1 LYYVMPYIEGE
12 SLRDRLNRETQLPV
26 EDAVRIAS
34 QVAAALE
41 HAHSHNVIHRD
52 IKPENILLSAG
63 EAVVADFGIARAV
76 SAAGGEQLTETGM
89 AVGTPAYMS
98 PEQATAEDVD
108 GRTDIYS
115 LGCVLYEMLGGDP
128 PYTGPTPKVVLAR
141 KLTDPVPS
149 LKALRRVVSDE
160 LESVVVKALN
170 RDPVD
175 RFPSAAAF
183 ADGLK
188 TPSSIPAVRTELT
201 RTRGQLVAYAAV
213 VAVVL
218 LGVVWLLPKVLGPA
232 PAEAVAELPRLVVLP
247 FENLGAPEDEYFAD
261 GIMDE
266 ITARLAG
273 LDSLSVISRQS
284 AIQYKNTDKTPQQI
298 GEELDVGFLLEGTIR
313 WQHSPDGSSRV
324 RVTPQLIR
332 VADDIH
338 LWAEIYDQP
347 LTEVFAVQSEIAEQ
361 VVDAMGV
368 ALGGE
373 KREPLVEQ
381 LTENLVAYEHYLRG
395 NAAFN
400 EGFPLGPAIERA
412 VEQYEIVVQLD
423 PGFALAYAKLSL
435 AHFGM
440 FQRQRL
446 PTLDRLALAEET
458 ALEALRLDPDL
469 PEGHAALG
477 VYHYAC
483 CRDYDRAHAELEL
496 ALAQRPND
504 AFLLSLSAMPYKRS
518 GNLERAAALC
528 GLASDLNPM
537 AWSPA
542 TEANIVYSALRN
554 YDRAERYQER
564 YAALAELAPGSVGVS
579 GYRGRAVLAFKRD
592 GDGDAAREFL
602 EQAQQRFGDDY
613 WRLVVDVGARSP
625 PLARVLCAQDTA
637 ACHQALKQISDPLY
651 GSAGF
656 WFYLT
661 MAGLYDVAED
671 ENLSRS
677 YYDSAATAVARW
689 RDVVPLTGPG
699 AEFREQ
705 SVTYVSEGALAVIAA
720 GFGDAATAT
729 RHLELRLEVQPR
741 VTDRF
746 MVMVNDDWT
755 AQAYVMTGEH
765 EAALEELEFRLSTP
779 SILSVPQLRVD
790 PLYEPLRYDPRFQ
803 ALLERYGN

>member
-1 LYYVMPYIEGE
+1 MPYIEGE

-26 EDAVRIAS
+26 EDAVRVAS
-34 QVAAALE
+34 QAAAALE

-98 PEQATAEDVD
+98 PEHATAEDVD

-149 LKALRRVVSDE
+149 LKALRHVVSDE
-160 LESVVVKALN
+160 LESVVVKALH

-175 RFPSAAAF
+175 RFASAAAS

-188 TPSSIPAVRTELT
+188 TPASIPAVRTELT
-201 RTRGQLVAYAAV
+201 RTRGQHVAFAAV

-218 LGVVWLLPKVLGPA
+218 LGVVWLLPRLLPSA
-232 PAEAVAELPRLVVLP
+232 AADARLPRLVVLP
-247 FENLGAPEDEYFAD
+247 FENLGAPEDEYFAA
-261 GIMDE
+261 GILDE

-284 AIQYKNTDKTPQQI
+284 AIQYENTDKTPQQI
-298 GEELDVGFLLEGTIR
+298 GEELDIDYLLEGTIR
-313 WQHSPDGSSRV
+313 WQRSADGSSRV
-324 RVTPQLIR
+324 RITPQLIR

-338 LWAEIYDQP
+338 LWAEIYERP
-347 LTEVFAVQSEIAEQ
+347 LTEVFAVQSDIAARM
-361 VVDAMGV
+361 VSAMGI
-368 ALGGE
+368 ALGGDE
-373 KREPLVEQ
+373 RELLAEQ
-381 LTENLVAYEHYLRG
+381 PTENMEAWEHYLRG
-395 NAAFN
+395 NFAFN
-400 EGFPLGPAIERA
+400 DGFPLGPAISRA
-412 VEQYEIVVQLD
+412 VEEYEIVVQLD
-423 PGFALAYAKLSL
+423 PDFALAYAKLSL
-435 AHFGM
+435 AHFGV
-440 FQRQRL
+440 FRRGEDGRGGDG
-446 PTLDRLALAEET
+446 TADRLALVEET
-458 ALEALRLDPDL
+458 ALEALRLNPDL

-483 CRDYDRAHAELEL
+483 CRDYASAHAELDL

-504 AFLLSLSAMPYKRS
+504 AFLLTLSAIPYKRS
-518 GNLERAAALC
+518 GNLERAAALF
-528 GLASDLNPM
+528 GRASDLNPM

-542 TEANIVYSALRN
+542 NEASRAYKALRN
-554 YDRAERYQER
+554 YHEAERYQER
-564 YAALAELAPGSVGVS
+564 YAALAELAPSSAGAS
-579 GYRGRAVLAFKRD
+579 GYRERAILKFKRD
-592 GDGDAAREFL
+592 GHGDAVREIL
-602 EQAQQRFGDDY
+602 EQAQQRFGGDY
-613 WRLVVDVGARSP
+613 WRLAVDVGTSSP

-637 ACHQALKQISDPLY
+637 ACHQALKRISEPLY
-651 GSAGF
+651 GSAGI

-661 MAGLYDVAED
+661 MAGLYDVAAD
-671 ENLSRS
+671 ENLSRG

-689 RDVVPLTGPG
+689 REVVPLTGPG
-699 AEFREQ
+699 AESREQ
-705 SVTYVSEGALAVIAA
+705 SFTYVSEGALAVIAA
-720 GFGDAATAT
+720 GFGDAAAAT

-741 VTDRF
+741 MTDRWE
-746 MVMVNDDWT
+746 VMTNDDWT
-755 AQAYVMTGEH
+755 AQTYVMIGEH

-779 SILSVPQLRVD
+779 SMFSVAQLRVD
-790 PLYEPLRYDPRFQ
+790 PLYDPLRDDPRFQ
-803 ALLERYGN
+803 ALLERYGG